1 MEQLD
6 VEEQEEAEQLERE
19 AEAGPLGSAADEEAL
34 RLEAGAAAATVS
46 AVLGHLGGDE
56 EQEEQQEQGVE
67 EADV

>member
-34 RLEAGAAAATVS
+34 GLEAGAAAATVS
-46 AVLGHLGGDE
+46 AVLGHLDE
-56 EQEEQQEQGVE
+56 EQEEQQEQEAE
-67 EADV
+67 EADA